1 MILSCRFLILDFLG
15 VDNIMS
21 ALKFF
26 LLSTNYIIER
36 IKIYFVKILID
47 RIPLLIILTKVYI
60 S

>member
-15 VDNIMS
+15 GDNIMS
-21 ALKFF
+21 ALKIF